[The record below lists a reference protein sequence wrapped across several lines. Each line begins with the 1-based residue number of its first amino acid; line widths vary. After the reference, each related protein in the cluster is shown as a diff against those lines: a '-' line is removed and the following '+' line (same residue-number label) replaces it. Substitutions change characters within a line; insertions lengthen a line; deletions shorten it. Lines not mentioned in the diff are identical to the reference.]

1 MPDSLATSTLDHV
14 STLLCGD
21 TVALSTL
28 RGGISADSLLGVF
41 FRDERLISSLE
52 VTVDGMS
59 PPLLSS
65 TRTAAGSDRIA
76 LLAAIDKYRDGKALL
91 VRRRAVGIGVVHEAI
106 ELLSFGS
113 GHTFEIVID
122 VQSDGTSILDLKS
135 AEHPNPPLPWSIN
148 ESGRS
153 AMAFRDGRPFV
164 TIGVEDGHLGFTT
177 GSMHQ
182 SEPPNGRS
190 GLQLRWKAEVA
201 SGETWR
207 SSWSLCA
214 HADDDGDGQRTEVGQ
229 PARVALPRLTID
241 SPDYRWS
248 RAVDAAID
256 DLEAL
261 VIDHKGERFIAA
273 GAPWYLALFGRDS
286 LLAAWETLPL
296 GTSLALDVLE
306 TLAAHQGTVAH
317 ARRMEEPGKIL
328 HELRIGGP
336 QVFGLHQGA
345 SYYGSV
351 DSSPLFVMLLT
362 EVYRWGGDL
371 VRIREL
377 LPAARRAMQWC
388 LDYGTIGPVGPVGPD
403 GPDGVDSMKGAHGA
417 PPSPFLWYQT
427 DHRGL
432 GNQSWKDSGD
442 CMVHADGSLAAGPF
456 AVAEVQGYFY
466 DALVG
471 LARLERDLGDRVRAV
486 ELEETATSLAIAFD
500 AHFWLADRNLI
511 ALALDGLWH
520 PLRVATSNH
529 GHCLWSGILSPE
541 RAAQVA
547 ARVMEGDLRSMWGIR
562 TLGDQERA
570 YNPLGYHRGTVWA
583 HDSAIIATGLARHG
597 FAAEAA
603 VLFGGLLNAAEQFE
617 WRLPELFCGLDTAD
631 GEPLPYPAACSP
643 QAWSA
648 GVPLLGLRALLG
660 LNPDVPAGRI
670 EVRPISDADSF
681 SVSGIVV
688 GRDSIVITVIN
699 GAVVV
704 TGTVLSIS

>member
-1 MPDSLATSTLDHV
+1 MSDSLAISTLDHV

-21 TVALSTL
+21 TVALSTS

-52 VTVDGMS
+52 VTVDGVS

-76 LLAAIDKYRDGKALL
+76 LLAALDKYRDGKALL
-91 VRRRAVGIGVVHEAI
+91 VRRRTVGVGVVREAI
-106 ELLSFGS
+106 ELLSFGP
-113 GHTFEIVID
+113 GRTFEIVID
-122 VQSDGTSILDLKS
+122 VQSDAMSILDLKS

-148 ESGRS
+148 KSGRS
-153 AMAFRDGRPFV
+153 ATAFIDGRPFV
-164 TIGVEDGHLGFTT
+164 TVDVEDGHLGFTT
-177 GSMHQ
+177 GSMEE
-182 SEPPNGRS
+182 SEPPNERS
-190 GLQLRWKAEVA
+190 RLQLRWKAEVA
-201 SGETWR
+201 LGETWR

-214 HADDDGDGQRTEVGQ
+214 HTDDAGHGKTTEVGQ
-229 PARVALPRLTID
+229 PLRAVLPRLVID

-306 TLAAHQGTVAH
+306 TLAAHQGTAVH
-317 ARRMEEPGKIL
+317 ARRMEAPGKIL
-328 HELRIGGP
+328 HERRVGGP
-336 QVFGLHQGA
+336 QVFGLVQGA

-351 DSSPLFVMLLT
+351 DSSPLFVILLT

-388 LDYGTIGPVGPVGPD
+388 LDYGTIGPDSTD
-403 GPDGVDSMKGAHGA
+403 GPDGVDNTEGVHGVL
-417 PPSPFLWYQT
+417 PSPFLWYQT

-442 CMVHADGSLAAGPF
+442 CMVHADGSLATGPF
-456 AVAEVQGYFY
+456 AVAEVQGYFH

-486 ELEETATSLAIAFD
+486 ELEQTAASLAVAFD

-511 ALALDGLWH
+511 ALALDGSWH

-583 HDSAIIATGLARHG
+583 HDSAIVAAGLARHG

-603 VLFGGLLNAAEQFE
+603 ALFSGLLDAAEQFG

-648 GVPLLGLRALLG
+648 GVPLLGLRAWLG

-670 EVRPISDADSF
+670 EVRPIHQANSF
-681 SVSGIVV
+681 SVSGIAV
-688 GRDSIVITVIN
+688 GGDSIVISVSN

-704 TGTVLSIS
+704 TGTDLSID

>member
-1 MPDSLATSTLDHV
+1 MSDSLATSTLDHL

-21 TVALSTL
+21 TVALSTS
-28 RGGISADSLLGVF
+28 RGEISADALLGVF

-52 VTVDGMS
+52 VTVDGAS

-76 LLAAIDKYRDGKALL
+76 LLGALDRYRDGKALL
-91 VRRRAVGIGVVHEAI
+91 VRRRVVGVGIVNEAI

-113 GHTFEIVID
+113 GRTFEIVIE

-135 AEHPNPPLPWSIN
+135 AKHPNPSLPWSIH

-153 AMAFRDGRPFV
+153 ATAFRNGRPFV
-164 TIGVEDGHLGFTT
+164 TIGVEDGHLGFAVGTT
-177 GSMHQ
+177 HESD
-182 SEPPNGRS
+182 SPSSRL
-190 GLQLRWKAEVA
+190 GLQLTWKAEVA
-201 SGETWR
+201 AGQTWH
-207 SSWSLCA
+207 SSWSLRA
-214 HADDDGDGQRTEVGQ
+214 HTNVAGEGETAQVGQ
-229 PARVALPRLTID
+229 IPRALLPRLVID

-248 RAVDAAID
+248 RAIEAAIE

-306 TLAAHQGTVAH
+306 TLAAHQGTVVN
-317 ARRMEEPGKIL
+317 ARRMEQPGKIL
-328 HELRIGGP
+328 HERRIGGP
-336 QVFGLHQGA
+336 QVFGLQQGA

-351 DSSPLFVMLLT
+351 DSSPLFVMLLA

-371 VRIREL
+371 ARIREL
-377 LPAARRAMQWC
+377 LPAARRAVEWC
-388 LDYGTIGPVGPVGPD
+388 LHYGTLGRD
-403 GPDGVDSMKGAHGA
+403 GADNADAA
-417 PPSPFLWYQT
+417 PGSPFLWYHT
-427 DHRGL
+427 DHNGL

-442 CMVHADGSLAAGPF
+442 CMVHADGSMATGPF

-471 LARLERDLGDRVRAV
+471 LARLERDLGDGVRAV
-486 ELEETATSLAIAFD
+486 ELEQSAVSLATAFD
-500 AHFWLADRNLI
+500 ANFWLADRNLI
-511 ALALDGLWH
+511 ALALDGLSH

-529 GHCLWSGILSPE
+529 GQCLWSGILDPK

-562 TLGDQERA
+562 TLGDQEIA

-583 HDSAIIATGLARHG
+583 HDSAIIAAGLARHG
-597 FAAEAA
+597 FADAAA
-603 VLFGGLLNAAEQFE
+603 VLFSGLLDAAEQFE
-617 WRLPELFCGLDTAD
+617 WRLPELYCGLDTAE

-648 GVPLLGLRALLG
+648 GVPLLGLRAWLG

-670 EVRPISDADSF
+670 EVRPIIRGAEPFTVSGLVVGDQTI
-681 SVSGIVV
+681 SVSVS
-688 GRDSIVITVIN
+688 D

-704 TGTVLSIS
+704 TGTDLRWE